1 MFTNPS
7 TMEMLNNLIVQQKT
21 GSPKEFSKRLGI
33 SERTLNRYLNILR
46 HEYHVDIA
54 YSRINKSYYY
64 KNSVEIIFTIRNQR
78 TNMLKNIK

>member
-7 TMEMLNNLIVQQKT
+7 TMELLSTLIEQEKT
-21 GSPKEFSKRLGI
+21 GTPKEFAKQLGI

-46 HEYHVDIA
+46 HEYHVNIA

-64 KNSVEIIFTIRNQR
+64 KNSVEIIFTIKTDEQ
-78 TNMLKNIK
+78 TCSKT

>member
-7 TMEMLNNLIVQQKT
+7 TMELLSTLIEQEKT
-21 GSPKEFSKRLGI
+21 GTPKEFAKQLGI

-64 KNSVEIIFTIRNQR
+64 KNNVEIIFTIKADEQ
-78 TNMLKNIK
+78 TCSKT

>member
-7 TMEMLNNLIVQQKT
+7 TMELLNTLIEQEKT
-21 GSPKEFSKRLGI
+21 GTPKEFAKQLGI
-33 SERTLNRYLNILR
+33 SERTLNRYLNVLR

-64 KNSVEIIFTIRNQR
+64 KNSVEIIFTIKTDEQ
-78 TNMLKNIK
+78 TCSKT